1 MRFAPAPVLLA
12 RARAGGLNQTSVRSH
27 NERLVLDL
35 LRREKTLSRFEIG
48 QRTGLSAQTV
58 SVLIRA
64 LLKDGLVAEEES
76 SRGRVG
82 PPTTPFSLNPDGVF
96 ALGVYVGVKVVDVC
110 VLDFRGN
117 LRGTLRRPIADDEGL
132 GAQVIALAAEVLA
145 GAPAMVRTRCLGL
158 GLGVNKAHWG
168 AMPEAPGGPRPEGSG
183 EGFVP
188 EAGLGDIENRLTA
201 ATGLPCVIVDDA
213 TSAAIGQIL
222 YGGGDDRFVYCH
234 IGAGAQA
241 RVVLNGQAQVGFD
254 DRLVALSGMSD
265 LEARLAAAGIGLD
278 GLWMGETLPDAAL
291 PVLAAWGADVTRE
304 ITGAVVGLLA
314 FLDVPKTVLV
324 APLAA
329 PHLEALAAMVAAE
342 FAARGVAVPTG
353 IGHNAQWAKASGA
366 AAAVMSARFSQDW
379 SVAAG

>member
-1 MRFAPAPVLLA
+1 MPDMRFAPAPVLLA
-12 RARAGGLNQTSVRSH
+12 RSKAGGLNQMSVRSH

-64 LLKDGLVAEEES
+64 LLKDGLVSEEES

-82 PPTTPFSLNPDGVF
+82 PPTTPFSLNPDGAF
-96 ALGVYVGVKVVDVC
+96 ALGVYVGVKVIDVC

-117 LRGTLRRPIADDEGL
+117 LRGTLRRPIARGDGL
-132 GAQVIALAAEVLA
+132 GTQVIALAAEVLA
-145 GAPAMVRTRCLGL
+145 GAGDLVRSRCLGL

-168 AMPEAPGGPRPEGSG
+168 PKPSGPDEGWS
-183 EGFVP
+183 P
-188 EAGLGDIENRLTA
+188 EAGLGDIENRLTRE
-201 ATGLPCVIVDDA
+201 TGLSCVIVDDA

-222 YGGGDDRFVYCH
+222 YGAGDDRFVYCH
-234 IGAGAQA
+234 IGANAQA

-254 DRLVALSGMSD
+254 DTLIALPGMSA
-265 LEARLAAAGIGLD
+265 LEAQLDAAGIPLAGF
-278 GLWMGETLPDAAL
+278 WMGETLPDTAA
-291 PVLAAWGADVTRE
+291 PALAAWGADVSIR
-304 ITGAVVGLLA
+304 ITNAIIGLLA

-324 APLAA
+324 APFAARHLA
-329 PHLEALAAMVAAE
+329 ALAATVDAA
-342 FAARGVAVPTG
+342 FTDRGVAVPTE

-366 AAAVMSARFSQDW
+366 AAAVMSSRFSQDW
-379 SVAAG
+379 HVTAE